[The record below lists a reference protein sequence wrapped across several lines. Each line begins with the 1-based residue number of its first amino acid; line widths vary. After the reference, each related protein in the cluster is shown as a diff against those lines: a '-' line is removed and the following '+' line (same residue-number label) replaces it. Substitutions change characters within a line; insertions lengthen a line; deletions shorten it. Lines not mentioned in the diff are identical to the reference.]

1 MIARRIAYCKGRQ
14 NRYNDSICE
23 SIVFV
28 KGIKMSDH
36 RRLLKAAMK
45 KRRLRLSA
53 TQIIAIGF
61 AAIILLGAGLLTLPA
76 ASRSGVSC
84 GFFPALFTATSA
96 TCVTGLVLFDTYT
109 QWSAFGQV
117 VIICLIE
124 IGGLGFM
131 SAAST
136 FVFLLRR
143 KVGLR
148 QKMVMAQA
156 LNLSDMDG
164 VVKIQKLVLTGS
176 LSVQAVGAFVL
187 FLRFWPEFGFGRA
200 LAWGVFHAISAF
212 CNAGFDLFGAI
223 APGQSVII
231 FNDDPIV
238 CLTLISLVTI
248 GGLGFLVWEEMARV
262 RNFKK
267 FSVYTKLVLLMT
279 AGVLVVGT
287 VVILALEWNNPA
299 TLGPMPVWQKLMN
312 AFFQT
317 GTLRTAGFVTLD
329 QGTLRDATKV
339 FSILIMFIGGSS
351 GSTAGGLKTVTVVV
365 LLLFIWAK
373 ARGKHSVHVFKRN
386 IPQEK
391 TLDAMTIAFITVAL
405 SVFGGMLISVAAS
418 VSFLDGWYEAVSAIC
433 TVGLTA
439 AGTSALGVVAQS
451 MIIAFM
457 YFGRVG
463 ILTLSLGFLMG
474 DKAKDR
480 FQYADTNLLIG

>member
-1 MIARRIAYCKGRQ
+1 M
-14 NRYNDSICE
+14 
-23 SIVFV
+23 F
-28 KGIKMSDH
+28 DH
-36 RRLLKAAMK
+36 RKLLKRAMK
-45 KRRLRLSA
+45 KRRLHFSA
-53 TQIIAIGF
+53 TQIIAMGF
-61 AAIILLGAGLLTLPA
+61 AGLILLGAGLLSLPG

-96 TCVTGLVLFDTYT
+96 TCVTGLVLYDTYT
-109 QWSAFGQV
+109 QWSPFGQT
-117 VIICLIE
+117 VIITLIE

-136 FVFLLRR
+136 FVFLLRKR
-143 KVGLR
+143 VGLR

-164 VVKIQKLVLTGS
+164 VVRIQKLVLTGS
-176 LSVQAVGAFVL
+176 LTIQGIGAAIL
-187 FLRFWPEFGFGRA
+187 LLRFWPRFGFRRA

-212 CNAGFDLFGAI
+212 CNAGFDLFGALE
-223 APGQSVII
+223 PGQSLIL

-238 CLTLISLVTI
+238 CLTLIALVTI
-248 GGLGFLVWEEMARV
+248 GGLGFLVWEELARV
-262 RNFKK
+262 RKFKH

-279 AGVLVVGT
+279 GGILLVGT
-287 VVILALEWNNPA
+287 GVILGLEWTNPQ
-299 TLGPMPVWQKLMN
+299 TFGPMPVWQKLMN

-317 GTLRTAGFVTLD
+317 GTLRTAGFVTVD
-329 QGTLRDATKV
+329 QAALRDATKV

-351 GSTAGGLKTVTVVV
+351 GSTAGGLKTVTVLV
-365 LLLFIWAK
+365 LLLFIGAK
-373 ARGKHSVHVFKRN
+373 ARGKQSVHVFKRN

-391 TLDAMTIAFITVAL
+391 AMDAMTITFITVLL
-405 SVFGGMLISVAAS
+405 SIFGGMLICAAS
-418 VSFLDGWYEAVSAIC
+418 SASFLDAWYEAVSAIC

-439 AGTSALGVVAQS
+439 AGTANLGILAQS
-451 MIIAFM
+451 IIIAFM

-474 DKAKDR
+474 DRAKDR

>member
-1 MIARRIAYCKGRQ
+1 MA
-14 NRYNDSICE
+14 
-23 SIVFV
+23 
-28 KGIKMSDH
+28 DH
-36 RRLLKAAMK
+36 RKLLQAAMK
-45 KRRLRLSA
+45 RRRIQLSA

-96 TCVTGLVLFDTYT
+96 TCVTGLVLFDTYV

-117 VIICLIE
+117 VIITLIE

-148 QKMVMAQA
+148 QRMVIAQA
-156 LNLSDMDG
+156 LNLNDMDG

-176 LSVQAVGAFVL
+176 LSIQGIGALIL
-187 FLRFWPEFGFGRA
+187 FLRFWPRFGLKRA
-200 LAWGVFHAISAF
+200 LAWGVFHSISAF
-212 CNAGFDLFGAI
+212 CNAGFDLFGYLE
-223 APGQSVII
+223 PGQSAIP
-231 FNDDPIV
+231 FNNDPIV
-238 CLTLISLVTI
+238 CLTLIALVTI
-248 GGLGFLVWEEMARV
+248 GGLGFLVWEELARV
-262 RNFKK
+262 RQFKK

-279 AGVLVVGT
+279 ATILAVGT
-287 VVILALEWNNPA
+287 IVILALEWNNPA
-299 TLGPMPVWQKLMN
+299 TLGNMPVWQKLLN

-329 QGTLRDATKV
+329 QAALKDATKV

-373 ARGKHSVHVFKRN
+373 ARGKELVHVFKRN
-386 IPQEK
+386 IPGAK
-391 TLDAMTIAFITVAL
+391 AVDAMTITFITVML
-405 SVFGGMLISVAAS
+405 SVFGGMLICTAAP
-418 VSFLDGWYEAVSAIC
+418 VSFLDGWFEAVSAIC
-433 TVGLTA
+433 TVGLSA
-439 AGTSALGVVAQS
+439 AGTATLGTVSQY

-474 DKAKDR
+474 NRAKDR

>member
-1 MIARRIAYCKGRQ
+1 MT
-14 NRYNDSICE
+14 
-23 SIVFV
+23 
-28 KGIKMSDH
+28 DH
-36 RRLLKAAMK
+36 RKLLKTAMK
-45 KRRLRLSA
+45 KRRFRLNA
-53 TQIIAIGF
+53 TQTIAVGF
-61 AAIILLGAGLLTLPA
+61 AVIILIGAGLLALPA
-76 ASRSGVSC
+76 ASRTGVSC

-109 QWSAFGQV
+109 QWSVFGQV
-117 VIICLIE
+117 VIITLIE

-148 QKMVMAQA
+148 QKMVIAQA
-156 LNLSDMDG
+156 FNLNDMDG

-176 LSVQAVGAFVL
+176 LSIQGIGALIL
-187 FLRFWPEFGFGRA
+187 FLRFWPQFGFGRA

-212 CNAGFDLFGAI
+212 CNAGFDLFGYLD
-223 APGQSVII
+223 PGQSLIV
-231 FNDDPIV
+231 FNDDPII
-238 CLTLISLVTI
+238 CLTLMALVTI

-262 RNFKK
+262 RSFKK
-267 FSVYTKLVLLMT
+267 FSVYTKLVLIMT
-279 AGVLVVGT
+279 GGILLIGT
-287 VVILALEWNNPA
+287 VVILLLEWNNPG
-299 TLGPMPVWQKLMN
+299 TFGNMPVWQKIMN

-317 GTLRTAGFVTLD
+317 GTLRTAGFVTVD
-329 QGTLRDATKV
+329 QGALRDATKV
-339 FSILIMFIGGSS
+339 FSILIMLVGGSS
-351 GSTAGGLKTVTVVV
+351 GSTAGGLKTVTIVV

-373 ARGKHSVHVFKRN
+373 ARGKESVHVFKRN
-386 IPQEK
+386 IPGAK
-391 TLDAMTIAFITVAL
+391 AVDAMTLTFITVML
-405 SVFGGMLISVAAS
+405 SVFGGMLICTVAP

-439 AGTSALGVVAQS
+439 AGTPALGVVAQG

-474 DKAKDR
+474 NRAKDR

>member
-1 MIARRIAYCKGRQ
+1 
-14 NRYNDSICE
+14 
-23 SIVFV
+23 
-28 KGIKMSDH
+28 MSDH
-36 RRLLKAAMK
+36 RKLLKASMK
-45 KRRLRLSA
+45 KRRVRLSA

-61 AAIILLGAGLLTLPA
+61 GALILLGAGLLTLPA
-76 ASRSGVSC
+76 ASKSGVSC

-109 QWSAFGQV
+109 QWSTFGQV
-117 VIICLIE
+117 VIITLIE

-148 QKMVMAQA
+148 QRMVIAQA
-156 LNLSDMDG
+156 LNLNDMDG
-164 VVKIQKLVLTGS
+164 VMKIQKLVLTGS
-176 LSVQAVGAFVL
+176 LTVQGVGALIL
-187 FLRFWPEFGFGRA
+187 FLRFLPQFGVGRA

-212 CNAGFDLFGAI
+212 CNAGFDLFGYI
-223 APGQSVII
+223 APGQSLII
-231 FNDDPIV
+231 FNDDPVI
-238 CLTLISLVTI
+238 CLTLMALVTI

-262 RNFKK
+262 RKLEN

-279 AGVLVVGT
+279 AGILVIGT
-287 VVILALEWNNPA
+287 VVILCLEWNNPN
-299 TLGPMPVWQKLMN
+299 TLGNMPVWQKLMN

-329 QGTLRDATKV
+329 QAALRDATKV
-339 FSILIMFIGGSS
+339 FSILVMFVGGSS

-373 ARGKHSVHVFKRN
+373 ARGKQSVHVFKRN
-386 IPQEK
+386 IPGEK
-391 TLDAMTIAFITVAL
+391 AVDAMTITFITVVL
-405 SVFGGMLISVAAS
+405 SLFGGMLICTAVP
-418 VSFLDGWYEAVSAIC
+418 VSFLDGWFEAVSALC
-433 TVGLTA
+433 TVGLSA
-439 AGTSALGVVAQS
+439 AGTANLGILAQS

-474 DKAKDR
+474 NKARDR

>member
-1 MIARRIAYCKGRQ
+1 MT
-14 NRYNDSICE
+14 
-23 SIVFV
+23 
-28 KGIKMSDH
+28 DH
-36 RRLLKAAMK
+36 RKLLQAAMK
-45 KRRLRLSA
+45 RRRIQLSA

-96 TCVTGLVLFDTYT
+96 TCVTGLVLFDTYV

-117 VIICLIE
+117 VIITLIE

-148 QKMVMAQA
+148 QRMVIAQA
-156 LNLSDMDG
+156 LNLNDMDG
-164 VVKIQKLVLTGS
+164 VVKIQKLVITGS
-176 LSVQAVGAFVL
+176 LSIQGIGALIL
-187 FLRFWPEFGFGRA
+187 FLRFLPEFGFGRA
-200 LAWGVFHAISAF
+200 LAWGIFHSISAF
-212 CNAGFDLFGAI
+212 CNAGFDLFGYL
-223 APGQSVII
+223 APGQSLIV
-231 FNDDPIV
+231 FNDDPVI
-238 CLTLISLVTI
+238 CLTLITLVTV
-248 GGLGFLVWEEMARV
+248 GGLGFLVWEELARV
-262 RNFKK
+262 RSFKK

-279 AGVLVVGT
+279 VTILAVGT
-287 VVILALEWNNPA
+287 IVILALEWNNPA
-299 TLGPMPVWQKLMN
+299 TLGNMPVWQKIMN

-329 QGTLRDATKV
+329 QAALKDATKA

-373 ARGKHSVHVFKRN
+373 ARGKESVHVFRRN
-386 IPQEK
+386 IPGAK
-391 TLDAMTIAFITVAL
+391 AVDAMTITFITVIL
-405 SVFGGMLISVAAS
+405 SVFGGMLICTAAP

-433 TVGLTA
+433 TVGLSA
-439 AGTSALGVVAQS
+439 AGTATLGMVSQS

-474 DKAKDR
+474 NRAKDR

>member
-1 MIARRIAYCKGRQ
+1 
-14 NRYNDSICE
+14 
-23 SIVFV
+23 
-28 KGIKMSDH
+28 MSDH
-36 RRLLKAAMK
+36 RKLLKASMK
-45 KRRLRLSA
+45 KRRVRLSA

-61 AAIILLGAGLLTLPA
+61 GALILLGAGLLTLPA
-76 ASRSGVSC
+76 ASKSGVSC

-109 QWSAFGQV
+109 QWSTFGQV
-117 VIICLIE
+117 VIITLIE

-148 QKMVMAQA
+148 QRMVIAQA
-156 LNLSDMDG
+156 LNLNDMDG
-164 VVKIQKLVLTGS
+164 VMKIQKLVLTGS
-176 LSVQAVGAFVL
+176 LTVQGVGALIL
-187 FLRFWPEFGFGRA
+187 FLRFLPQFGVGRA

-212 CNAGFDLFGAI
+212 CNAGFDLFGYI
-223 APGQSVII
+223 APGQSLII
-231 FNDDPIV
+231 FNDDPVI
-238 CLTLISLVTI
+238 CLTLMALVTI
-248 GGLGFLVWEEMARV
+248 GGLGFLVWEEMASV
-262 RNFKK
+262 RKLEN

-279 AGVLVVGT
+279 AGILVIGT
-287 VVILALEWNNPA
+287 VVILCLEWNNPN
-299 TLGPMPVWQKLMN
+299 TLGNMPVWQKLMN

-329 QGTLRDATKV
+329 QAALRDATKV
-339 FSILIMFIGGSS
+339 FSILVMFVGGSS

-373 ARGKHSVHVFKRN
+373 ARGKQSVHVFKRN
-386 IPQEK
+386 IPGEK
-391 TLDAMTIAFITVAL
+391 AVDAMTITFITVVL
-405 SVFGGMLISVAAS
+405 SLFGGMLICTAAP
-418 VSFLDGWYEAVSAIC
+418 VSFLDGWFEAVSAIC
-433 TVGLTA
+433 TVGLSA
-439 AGTSALGVVAQS
+439 AGTANLGILAQS

-474 DKAKDR
+474 NKARDR